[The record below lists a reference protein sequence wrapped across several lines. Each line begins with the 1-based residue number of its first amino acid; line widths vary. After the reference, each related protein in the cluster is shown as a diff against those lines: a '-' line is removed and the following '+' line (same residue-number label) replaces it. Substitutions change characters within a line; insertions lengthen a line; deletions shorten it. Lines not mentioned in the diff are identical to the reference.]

1 MDFPFI
7 EEQIDDYNFIRTFPK
22 DVDEMDLIW
31 HADKENRI
39 ITVLEGNGWKF
50 QFDEELPIKMRKGK
64 TISILKG
71 RLHRVIKGNGDLT
84 VKGTTTTIKSNEVD
98 ISDLAIRVASNISD
112 IQDLSGLLD
121 DGAGLIVGD
130 TSTNLKL
137 ASILYKFSNLNIII
151 F

>member
-50 QFDEELPIKMRKGK
+50 QFDEELPIEMTKGLS
-64 TISILKG
+64 ISILKG
-71 RLHRVIKGNGDLT
+71 RIHRVIKGNGPL
-84 VKGTTTTIKSNEVD
+84 VIKLQKNS
-98 ISDLAIRVASNISD
+98 L
-112 IQDLSGLLD
+112 
-121 DGAGLIVGD
+121 
-130 TSTNLKL
+130 
-137 ASILYKFSNLNIII
+137 
-151 F
+151 

>member
-1 MDFPFI
+1 MDFPF
-7 EEQIDDYNFIRTFPK
+7 EEKQIDQFNFIRTFSA

-71 RLHRVIKGNGDLT
+71 RLHRVIKGNGIL
-84 VKGTTTTIKSNEVD
+84 KIKLQKNA
-98 ISDLAIRVASNISD
+98 L
-112 IQDLSGLLD
+112 
-121 DGAGLIVGD
+121 
-130 TSTNLKL
+130 
-137 ASILYKFSNLNIII
+137 
-151 F
+151 